1 VAEELQT
8 DLIVMGSRGL
18 GPVKRVVLGSVSE
31 GVVHHATRPV
41 LVLRGGGWPPERVVI
56 GDDGSEAAEGAGE
69 LAAGIGRLLGATV
82 ILVRSY
88 PKLPEVDIEG
98 REFDARMVD
107 DELRREER
115 KLSERA
121 TRIQETRGVRPA
133 LRLSAGD
140 PAARILEAAEE
151 DAPEKTLI
159 AVGSRG
165 SRPRQRMRL
174 DSVSIKILRAAEGP
188 VLIYARPGDAR

>member
-1 VAEELQT
+1 
-8 DLIVMGSRGL
+8 
-18 GPVKRVVLGSVSE
+18 
-31 GVVHHATRPV
+31 
-41 LVLRGGGWPPERVVI
+41 VI

-82 ILVRSY
+82 ILVRFY

-121 TRIQETRGVRPA
+121 THGYRRLGESGPRSASPPATPQPASWKLRRRETP
-133 LRLSAGD
+133 
-140 PAARILEAAEE
+140 
-151 DAPEKTLI
+151 
-159 AVGSRG
+159 
-165 SRPRQRMRL
+165 PRKR
-174 DSVSIKILRAAEGP
+174 
-188 VLIYARPGDAR
+188 